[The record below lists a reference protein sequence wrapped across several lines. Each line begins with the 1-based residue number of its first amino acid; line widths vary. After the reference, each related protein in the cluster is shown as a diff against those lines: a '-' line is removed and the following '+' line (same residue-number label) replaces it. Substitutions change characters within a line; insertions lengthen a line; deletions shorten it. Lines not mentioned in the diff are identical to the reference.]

1 MNIYVLLKRTFDTE
15 EKISVQDG
23 KINDDGVEF
32 IINPY
37 DEYAVEEAIRV
48 KEAHGGEVTVITVG
62 SEESEKQLRTA
73 LAMGADKAVLINT
86 EEDLDSGDE
95 YTTAKIIAEYL
106 KDKEIDIIFAGN
118 VAIDGGSGQ
127 VGPRVAELLGIP
139 CITTIT
145 KLEIDGKNVSVIRDV
160 EGDEERIEASLPVLV
175 TAQQGLNE
183 PRYASLP
190 GIMKAKKKPL
200 EELELDDLG
209 LDEDDVAAKTETV
222 EIFLPPEKKAGK
234 ILQGEL
240 ADQVKELV
248 SLLRNEAKVI

>member
-1 MNIYVLLKRTFDTE
+1 
-15 EKISVQDG
+15 
-23 KINDDGVEF
+23 
-32 IINPY
+32 
-37 DEYAVEEAIRV
+37 
-48 KEAHGGEVTVITVG
+48 
-62 SEESEKQLRTA
+62 
-73 LAMGADKAVLINT
+73 
-86 EEDLDSGDE
+86 LDSGDE

-209 LDEDDVAAKTETV
+209 LDEDDVAAKNGDGGN
-222 EIFLPPEKKAGK
+222 FPASGEKGRKDPAGRARRSSQR
-234 ILQGEL
+234 IGL
-240 ADQVKELV
+240 AA
-248 SLLRNEAKVI
+248 S